1 MPTVPVKPTAQPL
14 LECVPNFSEGR
25 DSAVIQQI
33 AERLESVE
41 GARLLS
47 VEPGRATN
55 RTVMTLVGPP
65 EAVLEAAVRG
75 ARAASELIDMRRHQ
89 GEHPRFGA
97 LDVCPLVPIAGLTM
111 NQTVDLAHR
120 LGRRI
125 GEELGIPV
133 FLYEFAARDPRR
145 RNLAD
150 VRAGEYEG
158 LADKLARPEWRP
170 DFGPAAFLPRTGATA
185 VGARHFLVAYNV
197 NLNTTSTRRANAI
210 AFDVREKG
218 RIKRAPDP
226 LTGAIVT
233 DSAGNPVW
241 EPGSLAAVKAI
252 GWFIEEYGIAQVSMN
267 LTDLARTP
275 LHVAFDEVCRRAE
288 ARGVR
293 VTGSE
298 IVGLVPLEVM
308 LDAGRHFLRKQRRST
323 GVPDRELI
331 RIAVRSLGLA
341 ELGPFD
347 PDGKV
352 IEYAVAGPRAR
363 RLVER
368 SLEAFVQ
375 ETAAETPA
383 PGGGSVSAA
392 VGALGAALGTMVA
405 NLSSH
410 KRGWDDRWEMFSGW
424 AERGKRCY
432 DTLLALVDEDTQA
445 FNAVLAALGRPK
457 DTPAEREARTRALHE
472 ATKGAIEVPLRVM
485 ETAVE
490 ALEVVTAMA
499 EQGLPSSVSDAG
511 VGALCAAAAVRGAGL
526 NVWINLKGFDDPA
539 FAKETV
545 RKAKELER
553 QAAELEKKALAAV
566 KRET

>member
-1 MPTVPVKPTAQPL
+1 
-14 LECVPNFSEGR
+14 
-25 DSAVIQQI
+25 
-33 AERLESVE
+33 
-41 GARLLS
+41 
-47 VEPGRATN
+47 
-55 RTVMTLVGPP
+55 
-65 EAVLEAAVRG
+65 
-75 ARAASELIDMRRHQ
+75 
-89 GEHPRFGA
+89 
-97 LDVCPLVPIAGLTM
+97 
-111 NQTVDLAHR
+111 
-120 LGRRI
+120 
-125 GEELGIPV
+125 
-133 FLYEFAARDPRR
+133 
-145 RNLAD
+145 
-150 VRAGEYEG
+150 
-158 LADKLARPEWRP
+158 
-170 DFGPAAFLPRTGATA
+170 
-185 VGARHFLVAYNV
+185 VGARHVLVAYNV

-218 RIKRAPDP
+218 RVKRAPDP
-226 LTGAIVT
+226 LTGAMVK
-233 DSAGNPVW
+233 DAAGNPVW
-241 EPGSLAAVKAI
+241 APGSLAAVKAI
-252 GWFIEEYGIAQVSMN
+252 GWFIQEYGIAQVSMN

-457 DTPAEREARTRALHE
+457 DTPAEREARTRALRE

-526 NVWINLKGFDDPA
+526 NVRINLKGLDDPA
-539 FAKETV
+539 FAKEAL
-545 RKAKELER
+545 RKAEELER